1 MNISKVIK
9 MDEDKK
15 ARLNNILKS
24 YLFAMIVLIA
34 YTTISM
40 IRTLPDDKLTQISLV
55 YNCELAELAMYIILL
70 VCYVITFVMNLTKKY
85 HRNMALFTIRLFTI
99 FTLVDMIIYILVSK
113 VIIIDGIQYI
123 AFENILLIII
133 SYLMDV
139 VVRKIYE
146 K

>member
-1 MNISKVIK
+1 

>member
-1 MNISKVIK
+1 MSISKVIK
-9 MDEDKK
+9 MDEDKRAK
-15 ARLNNILKS
+15 LNNILKS

-40 IRTLPDDKLTQISLV
+40 IKTMPSDKITQISLV
-55 YNCELAELAMYIILL
+55 YKCEIAEFAMYIVLL
-70 VCYVITFVMNLTKKY
+70 VCYAITFIMNLTKKY

-113 VIIIDGIQYI
+113 VIIIEGIQYI